1 MFTYQYK
8 MWYIKFGT
16 ESEGEAVDYR
26 EIMDILSQ
34 CGLGAV
40 LLSDRDRILQ
50 VNETGMH
57 LLHGEDS
64 LTGKLL
70 DEIAPQLCLESEEPL
85 YTNIAFGEYLLRCPT
100 PQVDDL
106 PERTHLVVFR
116 NAADDACHDMLI
128 SVMNQITEAVA
139 LYDAK
144 GRVYMLN
151 DAVVKM
157 ESVVTKDVL
166 GEAVEDI
173 YEMRDGTQLTI
184 PEVLHT
190 KRPLL
195 NNRQY
200 YTTRYGK
207 NIDVMSNTYPITQ
220 NGQLLGAFTVMED
233 WHMVD
238 DLHRQ
243 IIELQGRL
251 LERCTSKQS
260 TNALPAKYRFKD
272 ICYTS
277 ASMHRVVEQCR
288 QVAKSDSSVMICGE
302 TGTGKELFAQ
312 SIHNASRRADGP
324 FLAINCAAIPENLL
338 EGLLFGTERGA
349 YTGAERRA
357 GLFEQANSGT
367 LLLDELNSMNP
378 NLQSKLLRVLQDGTF
393 RRVGG
398 SAEIQADVRI
408 VSNINIPP
416 YQAIEENK
424 LRRDLFYR
432 LGVVNI
438 SIPPLRERK
447 EDIPLLAKTF
457 IIQYNKR
464 LVKNVKDISRET
476 LERFQNYD
484 WPGNV
489 RELQHAIEHA
499 MNVLPDTMSVITPEY
514 LPELILAENGRLPEG
529 IPVRHSLSS
538 AVQDMEYHAVCQAL
552 RASGGNI
559 SAAAKS
565 LHMSRQNLQYRI
577 KRYQIDLKKLLGEPE
592 L

>member
-1 MFTYQYK
+1 
-8 MWYIKFGT
+8 MWYIKSGI
-16 ESEGEAVDYR
+16 ESEGEVVDYQA
-26 EIMDILSQ
+26 IMDILSQ

-40 LLSDRDRILQ
+40 LLSDLDQILRA
-50 VNETGMH
+50 NETGIH
-57 LLHGEDS
+57 LLHGEGG
-64 LTGKLL
+64 LTGKLM
-70 DEIAPQLCLESEEPL
+70 DEIAPQLCQESEEPL
-85 YTNIAFGEYLLRCPT
+85 YANIAFGEYLLRCPT

-116 NAADDACHDMLI
+116 NAACDACHDMLI
-128 SVMNQITEAVA
+128 SIMNQINEAVA
-139 LYDAK
+139 LFDAN
-144 GRVYMLN
+144 GRAYLLN

-166 GEAVEDI
+166 GEPVQDI
-173 YEMRDGTQLTI
+173 YEMQDGTKLTV
-184 PEVLHT
+184 PEVLRT
-190 KRPLL
+190 KR
-195 NNRQY
+195 
-200 YTTRYGK
+200 RYGK
-207 NIDVMSNTYPITQ
+207 NIDVMSSTYPITQ

-238 DLHRQ
+238 ELHRQ
-243 IIELQGRL
+243 IIELQGKL
-251 LERCTSKQS
+251 LEKSVGQKKN
-260 TNALPAKYRFKD
+260 NALPAKYSFKD

-277 ASMHRVVEQCR
+277 TCMQKAVEQCR
-288 QVAKSDSSVMICGE
+288 RVAKGDSSVMIYGE

-408 VSNINIPP
+408 LSNINIPP

-514 LPELILAENGRLPEG
+514 LPELILSESEKRPEG
-529 IPVRHSLSS
+529 MPLRHSLSN
-538 AVQDMEYHAVCQAL
+538 VIQDMEYHTICQAL

-559 SAAAKS
+559 SAAARS

-577 KRYQIDLKKLLGEPE
+577 KRYQIDLKKLLGEAE